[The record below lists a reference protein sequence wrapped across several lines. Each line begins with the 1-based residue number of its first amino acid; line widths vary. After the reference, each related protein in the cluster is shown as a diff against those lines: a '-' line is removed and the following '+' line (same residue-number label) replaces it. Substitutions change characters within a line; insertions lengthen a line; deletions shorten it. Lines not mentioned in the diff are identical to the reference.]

1 VIALLPTFGPARR
14 RWLGAA
20 LLASLVPLAAAC
32 EKPPARA
39 PDLPAEVTA
48 IRDLDY
54 AGTGNP
60 HQTLDLYTPSAP
72 RPAPLP
78 LVVFIHGGGW
88 EGADKNE
95 LVGMLM
101 PLVASGDFA
110 GASINY
116 RLTDEGPHP
125 LQIHDAKAAIR
136 WLRARAGS
144 HGIDPERIGVLGV
157 SAGGHLASLVGTSG
171 GIAELE
177 GDVGGNADR
186 SSRVS
191 CVGSLFAP
199 SNFLSF
205 GDQKS
210 LVDPYDPASIIGKL
224 LGGGLRERADVAK
237 SASPVTWIGAGD
249 PPFLHVHGAADD
261 VVPVA
266 QARGFDAALDAAG
279 IPSTLLVA
287 EKGGHLFFS
296 EEVKGRLREFF
307 AGCLLGAKTDL
318 HDGAVA
324 AW

>member
-1 VIALLPTFGPARR
+1 MRR
-14 RWLGAA
+14 QSLGAA
-20 LLASLVPLAAAC
+20 LLVSLVPLAAAC
-32 EKPPARA
+32 EATPPPPKA
-39 PDLPAEVTA
+39 PEIPPGVAVT
-48 IRDLDY
+48 RDLDY
-54 AGTGNP
+54 AGKGNP
-60 HQTLDLYTPSAP
+60 HQMLDLYTPSAP
-72 RPAPLP
+72 RSTSLP

-95 LVGMLM
+95 FVGMLL

-116 RLTDEGPHP
+116 RLTNEGPHP
-125 LQIHDAKAAIR
+125 LQIHDAKGAIR
-136 WLRARAGS
+136 WLRAHAGKY
-144 HGIDPERIGVLGV
+144 GIDPARVGVFGV

-199 SNFLSF
+199 SSFVSF
-205 GDQKS
+205 GEQKS
-210 LVDPYDPASIIGKL
+210 LVDPYDPASIVGKL
-224 LGGGLRERADVAK
+224 LGGGLRERMDVAK
-237 SASPVTWIGAGD
+237 AASPVTWISDGD
-249 PPFLHVHGAADD
+249 PPFLHIHGAADD

-279 IPSTLLVA
+279 IPSTLLIA

-296 EEVKGRLREFF
+296 AEVKARLREFF
-307 AGCLLGAKTDL
+307 AGCLLGARTDL